1 MDGVMADVYHQLV
14 QFEKE
19 TQEEKSKSEKQPESR
34 KQKLSPMAKA
44 TSTK

>member
-19 TQEEKSKSEKQPESR
+19 IQEEKLKSVDLAGKPEIESFPNG
-34 KQKLSPMAKA
+34 K
-44 TSTK
+44 ST